1 MLSNNNVPIKYLL
14 GKIKPEIIVVSIYG
28 CFIVYL
34 HDFEHV
40 QNMSIPI
47 SIPAILGTTI
57 SLILGFRINQSYDRW
72 WEARKVW
79 GALVNDSRTLV
90 RQVMHFIQSDS
101 ATRDAKEVVK
111 QMANIQIAFNYAL
124 GRSLRG
130 QDALEKIKPYL
141 SDAHF
146 EQVSKESNVPN
157 ALLRVHAQLLN
168 VARENNWVDGFE
180 TIQIDN
186 TLMRLTD
193 SMGKAERIKNTVFP
207 VTYTIIVEFLL
218 YLFVTLLPLGMTDY
232 FGYLVAPLMFI
243 ITLPFFL
250 LEKTAIHL
258 QQPFNNNKTDI
269 NVTAIAT
276 TIELNINNMLE
287 QPFTPQPNPEDG
299 DFYVM

>member
-1 MLSNNNVPIKYLL
+1 MLLDNNIPIKYLL
-14 GKIKPEIIVVSIYG
+14 GKIKPEIIVVSIYS
-28 CFIVYL
+28 CLIVYL
-34 HDFEHV
+34 HDYEHV

-79 GALVNDSRTLV
+79 GAIVNDSRTLI
-90 RQVMHFIQSDS
+90 RQVMYFIRSDS
-101 ATRDAKEVVK
+101 HESDAQTVIT
-111 QMANIQIAFNYAL
+111 QIANVQIAFNYAL

-130 QDALEKIKPYL
+130 QETLVKIKPYL
-141 SDAHF
+141 TDAHF
-146 EQVSKESNVPN
+146 KQVSQESNVPN
-157 ALLRVHAQLLN
+157 ALLRVHAQLLQL
-168 VARENNWVDGFE
+168 ARKNNWVDGFD
-180 TIQIDN
+180 TIQMDN

-193 SMGKAERIKNTVFP
+193 SMGKSERIKNTVFP

-243 ITLPFFL
+243 ITIPFFL

-258 QQPFNNNKTDI
+258 QCPFNNNKTDI

-287 QPFTPQPNPEDG
+287 QPFTPEPNPEDG